1 MQENISILK
10 NRSVIKVFG
19 IDSKNFLNNIFTN
32 DIYLINQN
40 DVMPSALLSPQGKII
55 FDVLMFKL
63 KTSNGNDN
71 TIFLECDN
79 SQIQELIKKLKLY
92 SLRQDVFIQE
102 TGLSVLTTNQ
112 ANKFKNI
119 KLDKRFNI
127 PNFGRLY
134 LEKEDLNNFKQTK
147 FSNNLNWYYKLK
159 FSECI
164 PEGNIEIPI
173 NKIFPFEINMIF
185 EKAVSFEK
193 GCFIGQEVVARV
205 KYKGKIKKK
214 YFGFKICSKKIIDLK
229 SNILDQN
236 GLEIGKIIY
245 NIKVDSYIFGFCL
258 LNIKFIDRNDK
269 KIKCFNNNL
278 DITIY

>member
-1 MQENISILK
+1 LKNITKKILMPFKNLLLYYFYLWRKFFMQENISILK

-63 KTSNGNDN
+63 KTSNGNNN

-173 NKIFPFEINMIF
+173 KKVFPFEIN
-185 EKAVSFEK
+185 
-193 GCFIGQEVVARV
+193 
-205 KYKGKIKKK
+205 
-214 YFGFKICSKKIIDLK
+214 IILK
-229 SNILDQN
+229 
-236 GLEIGKIIY
+236 
-245 NIKVDSYIFGFCL
+245 
-258 LNIKFIDRNDK
+258 
-269 KIKCFNNNL
+269 
-278 DITIY
+278 